1 METKTINVCGEI
13 FESRTEINI
22 CEGCAFYDNDDV
34 DHFKCESAIDQFSC
48 IDNQVIWEKVGTKTA
63 SGTMSKQVGGSHYQ
77 KKIQPWDIIAEWN
90 LDYWRGNVI
99 KYVLRAP
106 EKNGVED
113 IKKAIHYLEYIVE
126 NYVKDRK

>member
-1 METKTINVCGEI
+1 METK
-13 FESRTEINI
+13 INI
-22 CEGCAFYDNDDV
+22 DGFIYRAEAETVGCEGCAFQQDTGEFN
-34 DHFKCESAIDQFSC
+34 CNSAFAHSGRDC
-48 IDNQVIWEKVGTKTA
+48 IDSEIIWIKDSVKTA